1 MNTSIWAFLGCRF
14 KCLRLCDSV
23 LSDIFPTTQKGH
35 ETTPPAPP
43 SPAPIKRA
51 SSSSRAVG
59 PVAGPLLSTEMEA
72 AKFATC
78 AAVIMSSPAA
88 SRARSAET

>member
-1 MNTSIWAFLGCRF
+1 MS
-14 KCLRLCDSV
+14 
-23 LSDIFPTTQKGH
+23 
-35 ETTPPAPP
+35 
-43 SPAPIKRA
+43 A
-51 SSSSRAVG
+51 SSNSRAVG

-78 AAVIMSSPAA
+78 AAVIMSSPTA